1 MSDFLDIAIEAVK
14 EAEKIVMSYY
24 GKEKTIQNKGEFDLV
39 TKADIESEKKIVS
52 ILQER
57 YPEHGFI
64 MEEQDDINENADYVW
79 VIDPIDGTTSFSH
92 NYPMFSISIALLKNK
107 KPIIG
112 VVSAPYLT
120 ELFYA
125 EKGKGSFLNNRK
137 INVSKTEDINKSLIA
152 TGFPYKHR
160 KQNIVYLKRIAEKVQ
175 GMRRSGSAAL
185 DVCYVA
191 AGRLD
196 GYWEIGLKKVD
207 TAAAQLILEEAGGK
221 VTDINGNEIK
231 DDYSKIVAT
240 NNIIHDNLLSILN
253 KGV

>member
-1 MSDFLDIAIEAVK
+1 MLETAIYAVR

-24 GKEKTIQNKGEFDLV
+24 NREKGIKNKGEFDLV
-39 TKADIESEKKIVS
+39 TRADLESEKKILS
-52 ILQER
+52 ILKEKF
-57 YPEHGFI
+57 PDHGFI
-64 MEEQDDINENADYVW
+64 MEEQKNINENAEYVW

-92 NYPMFSISIALLKNK
+92 NYPMFSISVALLKNK
-107 KPIIG
+107 EPILG
-112 VVSAPYLT
+112 VVSAPYLI

-125 EKGKGSFLNNRK
+125 EKGRGSFLNNKK
-137 INVSKTEDINKSLIA
+137 ISVSRTDSIKKSLIA

-160 KQNIVYLKRIAEKVQ
+160 KQNLGYLKNIADHVQ

-221 VTDINGNEIK
+221 VTDIQGNEIK
-231 DDYSKIVAT
+231 EDYSKIVAT
-240 NNIIHDNLLSILN
+240 NKIIHKEIVSLLN
-253 KGV
+253 KKTKGE

>member
-1 MSDFLDIAIEAVK
+1 MLETAIYAVR

-24 GKEKTIQNKGEFDLV
+24 NREKEIKNKDEFDLV
-39 TKADIESEKKIVS
+39 TKADVESEKKILS
-52 ILQER
+52 ILQEK
-57 YPEHGFI
+57 YPEHGFV
-64 MEEQDDINENADYVW
+64 MEEQEDINEDAEYVW

-112 VVSAPYLT
+112 VVSAPYLI

-125 EKGKGSFLNNRK
+125 EKDRGSFLNNK
-137 INVSKTEDINKSLIA
+137 QINVSKTEEMSKSLIA

-160 KQNIVYLKRIAEKVQ
+160 KQNIGYLKNVAEHVQ

-221 VTDINGNEIK
+221 VTDLEGKEIK
-231 DDYSKIVAT
+231 DDYSRIVAT
-240 NNIIHDNLLSILN
+240 NKIIHNKLLNILK
-253 KGV
+253 KGE